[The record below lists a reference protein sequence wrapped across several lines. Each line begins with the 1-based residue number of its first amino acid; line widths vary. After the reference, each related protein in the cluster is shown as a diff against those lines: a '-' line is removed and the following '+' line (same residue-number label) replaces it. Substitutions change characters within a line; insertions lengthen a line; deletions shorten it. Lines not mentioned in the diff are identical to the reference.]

1 MDNSVEFDD
10 ISKITTFVGNYQ
22 QISLSDAHKII
33 RQFIDGKIDY
43 RYGYRLCIRCCLHK
57 KN

>member
-1 MDNSVEFDD
+1 MDNSVEFYD
-10 ISKITTFVGNYQ
+10 ISKITGFIKDQ
-22 QISLSDAHKII
+22 RQISLSDAHKII